1 MISLVRLCDIFFELI
16 DISILSSTFVMR
28 VRTVLL
34 TVQYFSIFGLPGIF
48 PFIFWIYILSTFV
61 TKLCHIVYDFWNCM
75 RSIHSIIRFRI
86 IARTFV
92 YYACCNVGIIL
103 SQKCAIFLI
112 TLKVLMI
119 DDIVSHIFN
128 ELFKCS
134 DISLLLFTL
143 VLFTWL
149 HCLAGVN
156 FLLDLMCSVSLL
168 SFFFNIFRCCYHL
181 YWAN

>member
-1 MISLVRLCDIFFELI
+1 
-16 DISILSSTFVMR
+16 MR

-61 TKLCHIVYDFWNCM
+61 TKLCHIVYVFWNCM

-86 IARTFV
+86 TDRTFV

-103 SQKCAIFLI
+103 SQKYAIFLI

-134 DISLLLFTL
+134 DIYLLLFTL
-143 VLFTWL
+143 VFFTWL
-149 HCLAGVN
+149 HCLAVTTRFTIMLSDGSALPLFTTGVTEN
-156 FLLDLMCSVSLL
+156 LEYGCVSLL
-168 SFFFNIFRCCYHL
+168 NKILRRVVIESDT
-181 YWAN
+181 